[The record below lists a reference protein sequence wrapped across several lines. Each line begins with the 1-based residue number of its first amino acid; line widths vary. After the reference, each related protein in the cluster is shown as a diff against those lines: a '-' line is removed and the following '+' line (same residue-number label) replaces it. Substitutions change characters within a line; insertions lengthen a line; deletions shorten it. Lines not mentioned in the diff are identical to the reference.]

1 MAVQWIHDFIKLS
14 RRQMLPFTSG
24 ILVIQQPTILGGYWI
39 LIVVISINKLTTYAN
54 YSVIPEKSKFGG
66 GCWRPSQKILTE

>member
-24 ILVIQQPTILGGYWI
+24 ILVKTRDLQQHTILGGYGI
-39 LIVVISINKLTTYAN
+39 LIVVISMLAIVSFRK
-54 YSVIPEKSKFGG
+54 
-66 GCWRPSQKILTE
+66 KISSGVGVDGQAIRY

>member
-24 ILVIQQPTILGGYWI
+24 ILVIQQHTILGRYWI
-39 LIVVISINKLTTYAN
+39 LIVISINKLTTYAN
-54 YSVIPEKSKFGG
+54 LSVIPEKNKFGG
-66 GCWRPSQKILTE
+66 GC

>member
-24 ILVIQQPTILGGYWI
+24 ILVKTRDLQQHKILGGYWI
-39 LIVVISINKLTTYAN
+39 
-54 YSVIPEKSKFGG
+54 
-66 GCWRPSQKILTE
+66 

>member
-24 ILVIQQPTILGGYWI
+24 ILVKTKDLQQHTILGGYGI
-39 LIVVISINKLTTYAN
+39 LIVVISMLAIVSFRK
-54 YSVIPEKSKFGG
+54 
-66 GCWRPSQKILTE
+66 KISSGVGVKGQAIRY

>member
-24 ILVIQQPTILGGYWI
+24 ILVKTKDLQQHTILGGYGI
-39 LIVVISINKLTTYAN
+39 LIVVISMNKLTTYAS
-54 YSVIPEKSKFGG
+54 YSVIPEKNKFGG
-66 GCWRPSQKILTE
+66 GC